1 MDNLI
6 CYCFNYT
13 VKDIEEDVIK
23 YRKSTIKEKIAV
35 EKKVDGC
42 ECKTK
47 NPKAV

>member
-13 VKDIEEDVIK
+13 VSDLEEDVIK
-23 YRKSTIKEKIAV
+23 HGKSTIKEKIAA
-35 EKKVDGC
+35 EKKSGGC

-47 NPKAV
+47 NPKRV

>member
-13 VKDIEEDVIK
+13 VRDLEEDVIK
-23 YRKSTIKEKIAV
+23 YGKSTIKEKIVA
-35 EKKVDGC
+35 EKKAGGC

-47 NPKAV
+47 NPKRV